1 MVSEYILPNKSL
13 QYSQIEIFILNIS
26 FFLLFINNAAPFYTY
41 LIVSKPFRHDFK
53 QLIMN
58 VYRKLRRQPT

>member
-26 FFLLFINNAAPFYTY
+26 FSYYSSTMLHLFYTY